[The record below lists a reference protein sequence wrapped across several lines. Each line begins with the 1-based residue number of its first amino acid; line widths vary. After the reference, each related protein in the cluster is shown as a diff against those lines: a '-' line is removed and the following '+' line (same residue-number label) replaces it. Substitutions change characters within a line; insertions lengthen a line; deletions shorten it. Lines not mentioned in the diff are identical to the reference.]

1 MRKIA
6 IKNAHPHAISVFAED
21 SAKDDYS
28 GCEIGQLN
36 HFEVKI
42 DYIAVFPDG
51 TPIHCKR
58 HFLQGLLVQVKAYH
72 ETHQKGERV
81 MTTSNINLNDH
92 LINGQ
97 F

>member
-1 MRKIA
+1 MRKTA

-42 DYIAVFPDG
+42 DDIDVFPDG
-51 TPIHCKR
+51 TPIHSQTSLSSR
-58 HFLQGLLVQVKAYH
+58 SFSTTAGLP
-72 ETHQKGERV
+72 
-81 MTTSNINLNDH
+81 
-92 LINGQ
+92 
-97 F
+97 